1 MEVEV
6 EKKRKD
12 YEIEEEFR
20 TFEEYETSLHAVM
33 DIAGEMV
40 HIIESAT
47 GKGARALCYTVSKG
61 YGAKLGMMLGKK
73 EGLEEAIGAL
83 NENQDWWNINLWS
96 KHDEALIEE
105 SDGVK
110 KFKIVIR
117 DCTVRQTL
125 LRVNLPQRST
135 MCHLTNGYIIGALEA
150 MLGVKGNIEITH
162 AGNNAC
168 LKEITL
174 TNLKQRN
181 E

>member
-20 TFEEYETSLHAVM
+20 TFEEYETALHAVM
-33 DIAGEMV
+33 DISGEMV

-73 EGLEEAIGAL
+73 NGVEEALDAL

-96 KHDEALIEE
+96 KHDEPLIEE

-110 KFKIVIR
+110 KFKILIR

-150 MLGVKGNIEITH
+150 MLDVKGNIEILH

-174 TNLKQRN
+174 TLKGIKN
-181 E
+181 K